1 MNHSGQFGQGVPAA
15 PMHPGHEAGGQSLNA
30 AGYGYDQYQPISSG
44 SGANNLSVSTTPA
57 STPHSHN
64 YNSEG
69 DVPMEDADPY
79 NRAKYP
85 SRPAHHHRAS
95 SQYIAHEGSAAAQRY
110 SPMNM
115 LNAAGQFTSSPN
127 SQSQPQAQAGY
138 TYQSHT
144 PRSRQSP
151 TRQNHLG
158 SPQQYMDSPSKYKT
172 LPYVWSWG
180 RS

>member
-1 MNHSGQFGQGVPAA
+1 MNHAGPFGQGVPAA
-15 PMHPGHEAGGQSLNA
+15 PLNSGRETSGQHLNA
-30 AGYGYDQYQPISSG
+30 AGYGYDQYQAISPA
-44 SGANNLSVSTTPA
+44 ANNMSVSSTPA

-85 SRPAHHHRAS
+85 SRPAHQHRT

-115 LNAAGQFTSSPN
+115 LNTAGHFASSPS
-127 SQSQPQAQAGY
+127 SQSQSQAGFAF
-138 TYQSHT
+138 QSHT

-151 TRQNHLG
+151 TRQNHL
-158 SPQQYMDSPSKYKT
+158 SSSQQYHDSPSERN
-172 LPYVWSWG
+172 LSQPFFSHEH
-180 RS
+180 S